1 MRRHKFDALVE
12 LITYSTERTD
22 YTFRRPDG
30 TEYVL
35 ERTKGEEDRWRELV
49 HDWLVKEKDEEKRK
63 KVIKA
68 LF

>member
-1 MRRHKFDALVE
+1 MRRHKFDVLVE

-22 YTFRRPDG
+22 YTFRRTDG

-49 HDWLVKEKDEEKRK
+49 HD
-63 KVIKA
+63 
-68 LF
+68 

>member
-1 MRRHKFDALVE
+1 MRRHKFDVLVE
-12 LITYSTERTD
+12 LVTYSTERTD

-35 ERTKGEEDRWRELV
+35 ERTKGEEDRWRALV
-49 HDWLVKEKDEEKRK
+49 HDWLIDEEKRK
-63 KVIKA
+63 EVIKA

>member
-1 MRRHKFDALVE
+1 MRRHKFDVLVE
-12 LITYSTERTD
+12 LVTYSTERTD

-49 HDWLVKEKDEEKRK
+49 HDWLIDEEKRK
-63 KVIKA
+63 EVIKA

>member
-1 MRRHKFDALVE
+1 MRRHKFAALVE

-49 HDWLVKEKDEEKRK
+49 HD
-63 KVIKA
+63 
-68 LF
+68 

>member
-49 HDWLVKEKDEEKRK
+49 HDWLIDEEKRK
-63 KVIKA
+63 EVFKA